1 MGWLLLKLALCVQ
14 SGQKDIMHVCDRGG
28 LALCSSRILYLFK
41 TLLISRFGVRV
52 CFLLFP
58 ASGNF
63 AERFSMN

>member
-14 SGQKDIMHVCDRGG
+14 SGQKDIMHVCDGGG

-52 CFLLFP
+52 CF
-58 ASGNF
+58 
-63 AERFSMN
+63 